1 MIYVFELLLVAESSG
16 LIELI
21 LDRKAALSILV
32 RGLGEMPQSES
43 VGGTPALAS
52 SFLDLLVL

>member
-1 MIYVFELLLVAESSG
+1 MFELLLVADSTG

-21 LDRKAALSILV
+21 FERKAALSILV
-32 RGLGEMPQSES
+32 RGLPEMPPSDS
-43 VGGTPALAS
+43 VGGILALVS